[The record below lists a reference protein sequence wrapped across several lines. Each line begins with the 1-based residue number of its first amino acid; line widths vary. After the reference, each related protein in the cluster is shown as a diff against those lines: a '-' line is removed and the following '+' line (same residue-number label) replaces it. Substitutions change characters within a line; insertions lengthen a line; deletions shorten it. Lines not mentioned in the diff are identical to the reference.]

1 MAGTFGIFAFITIPE
16 TYSPVL
22 LAQRAKRLRHK
33 THNWALHSMSE
44 EREISLKDI
53 GTRYLLRPAQ
63 MLVREPILFLI
74 TLYMGFVFGEHTRGK
89 GPM

>member
-1 MAGTFGIFAFITIPE
+1 MAATFGIFAFITIPE

-33 THNWALHSMSE
+33 THNWALHSTSE